1 MTIIPRKLHADPNW
15 LKLYEFQCKRGVR
28 QSTSHHGDKSWNHGN
43 EIITKLANIFL
54 GYKWTSQYHCS
65 HCKKKRSRSLF
76 YCQRL
81 QATAITELT
90 AVKECMTDPTASAC
104 TDTYGSRF
112 LAPPLNNPSFRVCVF
127 AIHFQFQLQLTNRL
141 GGKMWR
147 HHMYHAYHRPWCCQR
162 MFQG

>member
-1 MTIIPRKLHADPNW
+1 MQTPTDSS
-15 LKLYEFQCKRGVR
+15 C
-28 QSTSHHGDKSWNHGN
+28 TSSNANGASGSLPAITVTQV
-43 EIITKLANIFL
+43 EIIEIKLLQIL
-54 GYKWTSQYHCS
+54 QILSWPGSIWTDQYHLNA
-65 HCKKKRSRSLF
+65 RVEGRTNSRSLSD
-76 YCQRL
+76 CQSL
-81 QATAITELT
+81 QATAITDLT